1 MIKFKTKVLSP
12 EKGEKSEYMSDTENE
27 YTYYSTAGYTTC
39 VSISG
44 RNLMKVSAKSKVF
57 FSKLFPAN
65 ERTVN
70 ENFFKQN
77 KLKRGEKSFD
87 EEGETFLLDKR
98 GNMIETDIFQE
109 ASVFQGMRECIYY
122 KSGKVNEVRYYSKD
136 GELTIEHYDLCGK
149 LCKISKEKY

>member
-12 EKGEKSEYMSDTENE
+12 KNGEKSEYMSDMENE

-44 RNLMKVSAKSKVF
+44 RNLIKVSAKSKVSL
-57 FSKLFPAN
+57 SKLFPTN
-65 ERTVN
+65 ERILN
-70 ENFFKQN
+70 ESFFKQN

-87 EEGETFLLDKR
+87 EGGEPFLLDKR

-109 ASVFQGMRECIYY
+109 ASVFQGMRECVYY

-136 GELTIEHYDLCGK
+136 GELTIEQYDLCGK
-149 LCKISKEKY
+149 LYKVSKEKY